1 MEEEELAEAKD
12 RAEQTAKEMAQVQTV
27 ESGIE
32 KLNLLQASPDGKT
45 KDSSMNTNDSSNDKG
60 INGGAYVD
68 SVVKRNSSDAAE
80 GLQDHKAN
88 ADTQNEN
95 VCDELTKDG
104 KGEMVAPIA
113 NGDSAVQGSCPS
125 NYEDETMKN
134 SNVQILEDSKDGK
147 VEGASNGEN
156 NDTEDSRNEEGRSG
170 NVGSSADAVNGCEGE
185 ESNNRGNDEHA
196 EHTDLHTE
204 DGKAQE
210 AHNTE
215 SSINVEIHGDKDGK
229 AKEGDINA
237 EQSQADTGSNGKV
250 EDDEHNANTKGD
262 VDSGKNGAA
271 EEGKTDDDV
280 KGNNGRDS

>member
-1 MEEEELAEAKD
+1 LEEEELAEAKA
-12 RAEQTAKEMAQVQTV
+12 RAEQAAKEMSQVQTV

-32 KLNLLQASPDGKT
+32 KQNLLQASPDGKT
-45 KDSSMNTNDSSNDKG
+45 KDSSKNTNDSTNDKG
-60 INGGAYVD
+60 VNGGASVD
-68 SVVKRNSSDAAE
+68 SAIKRNSSDAAE
-80 GLQDHKAN
+80 DLQDYKAD

-95 VCDELTKDG
+95 VRDELMKDG

-113 NGDSAVQGSCPS
+113 NSDSAVQDSSPS

-134 SNVQILEDSKDGK
+134 SNVQILEDSKNGK

-156 NDTEDSRNEEGRSG
+156 NDTEASRNEEGRSG
-170 NVGSSADAVNGCEGE
+170 DVGSNADAVNGCEAE

-196 EHTDLHTE
+196 EHTE

-215 SSINVEIHGDKDGK
+215 NSINVEIHGDKDGK
-229 AKEGDINA
+229 AKEEDINA
-237 EQSQADTGSNGKV
+237 EQSQADAGSNGKA

-262 VDSGKNGAA
+262 VDSGKNRAA
-271 EEGKTDDDV
+271 EKGKTDDDV
-280 KGNNGRDS
+280 KGNSDGDS

>member
-1 MEEEELAEAKD
+1 LEEEELAEAKD

-45 KDSSMNTNDSSNDKG
+45 KDSSMNTNDSNDKG

-156 NDTEDSRNEEGRSG
+156 DDTEDTRNEAARSG
-170 NVGSSADAVNGCEGE
+170 NVGSNADAASGCEAE

-196 EHTDLHTE
+196 EHTE

-215 SSINVEIHGDKDGK
+215 NNINVEIHGDKDGK

-237 EQSQADTGSNGKV
+237 EQSQADAGSNGKA

-271 EEGKTDDDV
+271 EKGKTDDV
-280 KGNNGRDS
+280 KGSSDGDS